1 MHLAQE
7 QALHFIINLKQT
19 ILFLSFKPGYWGL
32 SRSSRGC
39 KACEC
44 DVGGSYERNC
54 EQLTGQCR
62 CRTSITGR
70 RCDQVVDGNYFPLP
84 DHLKYESEEAKII
97 GVCLKCKGLL
107 SNETV
112 IPCPAEVICSE
123 EAALSSFYGG
133 NLTLCQ
139 LD

>member
-1 MHLAQE
+1 MSAPSS
-7 QALHFIINLKQT
+7 II
-19 ILFLSFKPGYWGL
+19 FSFFSFKPGYWNL
-32 SRSSRGC
+32 SGILQGC
-39 KACEC
+39 EPCEC

-97 GVCLKCKGLL
+97 GVCLNCSGLEYL
-107 SNETV
+107 FALKKQLRHFSMVV
-112 IPCPAEVICSE
+112 I
-123 EAALSSFYGG
+123 
-133 NLTLCQ
+133 
-139 LD
+139 

>member
-1 MHLAQE
+1 M
-7 QALHFIINLKQT
+7 
-19 ILFLSFKPGYWGL
+19 S
-32 SRSSRGC
+32 SRSKGC
-39 KACEC
+39 EPCEC

-97 GVCLKCKGLL
+97 GVCLKCSGLV
-107 SNETV
+107 SKETMM
-112 IPCPAEVICSE
+112 PFRAEVICTE
-123 EAALSSFYGG
+123 EAASSFLYGG
-133 NLTLCQ
+133 NLTL
-139 LD
+139 

>member
-1 MHLAQE
+1 MSAPSSTTGTPLV
-7 QALHFIINLKQT
+7 IYLKHT
-19 ILFLSFKPGYWGL
+19 TLVLSFKPGYWDL
-32 SRSSRGC
+32 SRSSQGC
-39 KACEC
+39 QDCEC

-97 GVCLKCKGLL
+97 GVCLKDKGLV
-107 SNETV
+107 SKETMMPFRV
-112 IPCPAEVICSE
+112 EVICTE
-123 EAALSSFYGG
+123 EAAASFLYGG
-133 NLTLCQ
+133 
-139 LD
+139 D